1 MLNPI
6 DVVLRITPLPPIKN
20 LDDLDANP
28 PASPPILIE
37 GILHQGS
44 KMIMGGGS
52 KGRKS
57 WMLMDLAVCVSEG
70 LEWWGFSTVKTTVLH
85 LNFELQEHFAWS
97 RFDWIKRERGQERLP
112 NLKVWNLRGHSA
124 GMEALEDQ
132 LNAEM
137 GQHQVGM
144 LILDPLYKV
153 LGDTDENDNSKIGQ
167 LMNRLESIAVH
178 NQCAV
183 VFAHHFRKGGPSD
196 SGSSMDRMSGA
207 GTLARDPDAIL
218 TMQDLDEED
227 CVVVEPVLRNCPP
240 IPPFGLRWECP
251 LFKPE
256 SELELDKVKGR
267 AGPKAKYQPEQAVS
281 ALIGCGSWVDE
292 TEAKKLIGKKLGC
305 SPPTAKNL
313 LDKAVGK
320 ELLKHKKE
328 DSSDLYLTIT

>member
-1 MLNPI
+1 
-6 DVVLRITPLPPIKN
+6 
-20 LDDLDANP
+20 
-28 PASPPILIE
+28 
-37 GILHQGS
+37 
-44 KMIMGGGS
+44 
-52 KGRKS
+52 
-57 WMLMDLAVCVSEG
+57 
-70 LEWWGFSTVKTTVLH
+70 
-85 LNFELQEHFAWS
+85 
-97 RFDWIKRERGQERLP
+97 
-112 NLKVWNLRGHSA
+112 
-124 GMEALEDQ
+124 
-132 LNAEM
+132 M

-240 IPPFGLRWECP
+240 VEPFGLRWECP

-256 SELELDKVKGR
+256 SELDLNKVKGR
-267 AGPKAKYQPEQAVS
+267 AGPKVKYQPEQVIP
-281 ALIGCGSWVDE
+281 ALASGNWVDL
-292 TEAKKLIGKKLGC
+292 TEAKKKVVKHLGC
-305 SPPTAKNL
+305 HPATAKTLIETAAEKGVLQERMQDGTTEFN
-313 LDKAVGK
+313 
-320 ELLKHKKE
+320 
-328 DSSDLYLTIT
+328 TIT